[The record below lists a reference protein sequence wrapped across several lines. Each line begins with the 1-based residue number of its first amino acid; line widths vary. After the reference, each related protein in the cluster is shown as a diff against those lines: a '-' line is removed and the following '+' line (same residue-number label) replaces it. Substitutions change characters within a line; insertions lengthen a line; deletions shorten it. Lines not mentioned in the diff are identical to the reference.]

1 MKDLDVLQPSRL
13 EIFLSQLLEDQPSD
27 NVTSSDSDWSGEEEN
42 DRSRS
47 RSSSTGS
54 HRSHPSPRSTSS
66 GELEAT
72 ADDSTV
78 SSRSSPNV
86 EQSTSAARP
95 RGRPRRQNAAVPRQQ
110 QQEVDNW
117 RQVTTADGGRG
128 TSNRIRFVPTKQPG
142 IQGDLN
148 RDSSVLDCW
157 STLMTNEILEE
168 LVNNINQYAQV
179 KIRMNNP
186 PTKRSRLSNWTDI
199 SVPELLKYFAV
210 LIAMGIDKRAS
221 LVDYWSQKPYMYT
234 KWYHEIFPRDRFEL
248 IHSSM
253 LHCSDTPAQS
263 KEKIEPFVNS
273 LLTTFQ
279 GAYYPFEN
287 LSLDE
292 MVIGWKGR
300 FRHKTYNACKP
311 KKYHVKTFG
320 LCDSATG
327 YVINVLIYFGAETSY
342 DPEMDPNSDSAIKV
356 FQTLLTPLEPGHH
369 IHADWY
375 YTTRNLIDYLFSEE

>member
-1 MKDLDVLQPSRL
+1 MPKVISSKGAKQVGQITNRERGELVTACCIVSATGVPLPPVFVFPRKKFQAHMMNNAPEGSKGVVSDSGWITSDRFLDVLQHFVAHTQPSESNPALLILDNHESHLSLPAL
-13 EIFLSQLLEDQPSD
+13 EYSKEHHVHINARFILKLCKEVMANERPRRFTAEQARDFLSQLLEDQPSD

-95 RGRPRRQNAAVPRQQ
+95 RGRPRRQNVAVPRQQ

-128 TSNRIRFVPTKQPG
+128 TSKRIRFVPTKQPG

-157 STLMTNEILEE
+157 STLMTNEILEDLSTISTSTHRKMPRIYKRKTTRGASNDILE
-168 LVNNINQYAQV
+168 REYMTTNNTSVRSAARDF
-179 KIRMNNP
+179 KI
-186 PTKRSRLSNWTDI
+186 
-199 SVPELLKYFAV
+199 
-210 LIAMGIDKRAS
+210 
-221 LVDYWSQKPYMYT
+221 
-234 KWYHEIFPRDRFEL
+234 DR
-248 IHSSM
+248 
-253 LHCSDTPAQS
+253 
-263 KEKIEPFVNS
+263 
-273 LLTTFQ
+273 TTFQ
-279 GAYYPFEN
+279 KRKLTLM
-287 LSLDE
+287 LS
-292 MVIGWKGR
+292 
-300 FRHKTYNACKP
+300 
-311 KKYHVKTFG
+311 
-320 LCDSATG
+320 
-327 YVINVLIYFGAETSY
+327 
-342 DPEMDPNSDSAIKV
+342 SDMSIA
-356 FQTLLTPLEPGHH
+356 G
-369 IHADWY
+369 
-375 YTTRNLIDYLFSEE
+375 